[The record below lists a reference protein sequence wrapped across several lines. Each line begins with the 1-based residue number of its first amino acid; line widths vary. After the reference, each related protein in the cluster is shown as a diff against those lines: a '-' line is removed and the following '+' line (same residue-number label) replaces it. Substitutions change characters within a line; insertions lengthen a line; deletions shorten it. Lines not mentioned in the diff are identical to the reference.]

1 MQKNV
6 IADTSLYYQLAKGTV
21 RVQDIVARGESLV
34 CSPLS
39 IIEIVTKMDEQNFE
53 YHRDA
58 IKAMVNLRAKTFPDP
73 HNFLAINI
81 FGLKLNRLPYDWFE
95 VIRGIASAA
104 NFEQMKLDIIDPT
117 DFKKRTL
124 SIDHTRQWREVIDE
138 QWLQDIISILR
149 DQVVNFEKVH
159 KAIKVGERSSM
170 PILRKDKESF
180 LDFINSPQWY
190 IEHLGALYQ
199 RALLYGHEPS
209 AHGRANMPLDSFMAT
224 LTSVRCYLGIY
235 SEFLKSILSE
245 GRLPKP
251 ADSGVLELMI
261 YLVDD
266 SNIVATADSK
276 WQDYAKRAG
285 FENRV
290 RHVK

>member
-6 IADTSLYYQLAKGTV
+6 IADTSLYYQLAKNSV
-21 RVQDIVARGESLV
+21 RVEDIVARGESLV

-39 IIEIVTKMDEQNFE
+39 IIEIVTKMDEHNFE
-53 YHRDA
+53 YHRA
-58 IKAMVNLRAKTFPDP
+58 AVKAMVTLKAKTFPDP
-73 HNFLAINI
+73 HNFLANNI

-104 NFEQMKLDIIDPT
+104 NFEEMKLDIIDPT

-149 DQVVNFEKVH
+149 DQIVNFEKAH
-159 KAIKVGERSSM
+159 KAIKVGERFSM
-170 PILRKDKESF
+170 PILRKDKDSF

-199 RALLYGHEPS
+199 RALLHGHDPS
-209 AHGRANMPLDSFMAT
+209 ATGRSKMPLDSFMST
-224 LTSVRCYLGIY
+224 LTSVLCYLGIY

-266 SNIVATADSK
+266 SNIVATSDSK
-276 WQDYAKRAG
+276 WQEYAKRAV

-290 RHVK
+290 RYVE

>member
-21 RVQDIVARGESLV
+21 RVEDIVARGESLV

-53 YHRDA
+53 YHRAA
-58 IKAMVNLRAKTFPDP
+58 IKAMVNLKAKTFPDP
-73 HNFLAINI
+73 HNFLANNI
-81 FGLKLNRLPYDWFE
+81 FGLKLNRLPYDWLE
-95 VIRGIASAA
+95 VIRGVASAA
-104 NFEQMKLDIIDPT
+104 DFEQMKLDIIDPT

-170 PILRKDKESF
+170 PILRKDKDSF

-209 AHGRANMPLDSFMAT
+209 AHGGANMPLDSFMAT
-224 LTSVRCYLGIY
+224 LTSMRCYLGIY
-235 SEFLKSILSE
+235 SEFLKSILSK

-261 YLVDD
+261 YLVED

-276 WQDYAKRAG
+276 WQDYAKCAG

-290 RHVK
+290 RYVK

>member
-21 RVQDIVARGESLV
+21 RVEDIVARGESLV

-53 YHRDA
+53 YHRAA
-58 IKAMVNLRAKTFPDP
+58 IKAMVNLKAKTFPDP
-73 HNFLAINI
+73 HNFLANNI
-81 FGLKLNRLPYDWFE
+81 FGLKLNRLPYDWLE
-95 VIRGIASAA
+95 VIRGVASAA
-104 NFEQMKLDIIDPT
+104 DFEQMKLDIIDPT

-159 KAIKVGERSSM
+159 KAIKGGERFSM
-170 PILRKDKESF
+170 PILRKDKKSF

-199 RALLYGHEPS
+199 RALLYGHDPS
-209 AHGRANMPLDSFMAT
+209 ATGRANMPLDSFMAT
-224 LTSVRCYLGIY
+224 LTCFATLG
-235 SEFLKSILSE
+235 S
-245 GRLPKP
+245 
-251 ADSGVLELMI
+251 
-261 YLVDD
+261 
-266 SNIVATADSK
+266 TANS
-276 WQDYAKRAG
+276 
-285 FENRV
+285 
-290 RHVK
+290 